1 VYCVTLYTYRH
12 LMKTQKLLGKIALIT
27 GAGKGIGKS
36 IARTLAMA
44 GATVII
50 NYNTSK
56 RSAEELATE
65 INQSGGKAV
74 AMQAD
79 LSDADDVASLFK
91 QASQE
96 VGSIDI
102 LVNNAGIARQQ
113 PAEDIRL
120 NDWSEVLNINLTSA
134 FLTIQAAV
142 PSMKKN
148 RFGRI
153 INISSVAA
161 QTGGIIGPHYAASKA
176 GMLGL
181 THSYASLLAEHGITV
196 NAIAPALVETD
207 MIAGNV
213 NASADH
219 VPVKRFGQPEEVA
232 DVALLLACNGYVS
245 GQTINVNGGMYM
257 S

>member
-1 VYCVTLYTYRH
+1 
-12 LMKTQKLLGKIALIT
+12 MFFMDSQKLSGKIALVT

-36 IARTLAMA
+36 IARSLAGA

-50 NYNTSK
+50 NYNNSK
-56 RSAEELATE
+56 QSAEDLADE
-65 INQSGGKAV
+65 INSSGGKAV
-74 AMQAD
+74 AIQAD
-79 LSDADDVASLFK
+79 LSDANQVATLFK
-91 QASQE
+91 HVHRE
-96 VGSIDI
+96 IGDVDI
-102 LVNNAGIARQQ
+102 LINNAGIARPQ
-113 PAEDIRL
+113 PPESIQLD
-120 NDWSEVLNINLTSA
+120 DWSEVLNINLTSA

-142 PSMKKN
+142 PSMKAKHY
-148 RFGRI
+148 GRI

-161 QTGGIIGPHYAASKA
+161 QTGGVIGPHYAASKA

-181 THSYASLLAEHGITV
+181 THSYASLLAEFGITV

-207 MIAGNV
+207 MIKGN
-213 NASADH
+213 DRITTDLL
-219 VPVKRFGQPEEVA
+219 PVKRFGQPDEVA

>member
-1 VYCVTLYTYRH
+1 
-12 LMKTQKLLGKIALIT
+12 MNTQKLSGKNALIT
-27 GAGKGIGKS
+27 GAGKGIGNS
-36 IARTLAMA
+36 IARSLAQA

-50 NYNTSK
+50 NYNTSEQG
-56 RSAEELATE
+56 ALDLVDE
-65 INQSGGKAV
+65 INSSGGKAV

-79 LSDADDVASLFK
+79 LSNAQEVTSLFSRVK
-91 QASQE
+91 DEIGE
-96 VGSIDI
+96 VDI
-102 LVNNAGIARQQ
+102 LVNNAGIARPQ

-120 NDWSEVLNINLTSA
+120 DDWSEVLNINLTSA

-142 PSMKKN
+142 PSMKQN
-148 RFGRI
+148 HFGRI

-181 THSYASLLAEHGITV
+181 THSYASLLAEYGITV

-207 MIAGNV
+207 MIKN
-213 NASADH
+213 NEKASADRI
-219 VPVKRFGQPEEVA
+219 PLKRIGQPEEVA

>member
-1 VYCVTLYTYRH
+1 MT
-12 LMKTQKLLGKIALIT
+12 TQSLFGKNALIT

-56 RSAEELATE
+56 HSAEELALE

-79 LSDADDVASLFK
+79 LSNAEDVTNLFK
-91 QASQE
+91 QVTQE
-96 VGSIDI
+96 VGTVDI
-102 LVNNAGIARQQ
+102 LVNNAGVARPQ
-113 PAEDIRL
+113 PSEEIEL

-148 RFGRI
+148 HFGRI

-181 THSYASLLAEHGITV
+181 THSYASLLAEYGITV

-207 MIAGNV
+207 MITN
-213 NASADH
+213 NHKASADLI
-219 VPVKRFGQPEEVA
+219 PLKRLGQPEEVA

>member
-1 VYCVTLYTYRH
+1 MT
-12 LMKTQKLLGKIALIT
+12 TQSLFGKNALIT

-56 RSAEELATE
+56 HSAEELASE

-79 LSDADDVASLFK
+79 LSNAEDVTNLFK
-91 QASQE
+91 QVTQE
-96 VGSIDI
+96 VGTVDI
-102 LVNNAGIARQQ
+102 LVNNAGVARPQ
-113 PAEDIRL
+113 PSEEIEL

-148 RFGRI
+148 HFGRI

-181 THSYASLLAEHGITV
+181 THSYASLLAEYGITV

-207 MIAGNV
+207 MITN
-213 NASADH
+213 NHKASADLI
-219 VPVKRFGQPEEVA
+219 PLKRLGQPEEVA

>member
-1 VYCVTLYTYRH
+1 
-12 LMKTQKLLGKIALIT
+12 MKTQKLFGKIALIT

-56 RSAEELATE
+56 RSADELVTE

-74 AMQAD
+74 AMQAN
-79 LSDADDVASLFK
+79 LSNADEVTSLFK
-91 QASQE
+91 QATQE

-102 LVNNAGIARQQ
+102 LVNNAGIARPQ

-120 NDWSEVLNINLTSA
+120 DDWAEVLNINLTSA

-148 RFGRI
+148 HFGRI

-181 THSYASLLAEHGITV
+181 THSYASLLAEYGITV

-207 MIAGNV
+207 MITDNPK
-213 NASADH
+213 ASADKI
-219 VPVKRFGQPEEVA
+219 PLKRFGQPEEVA